1 MSPNELKKKYAD
13 DDKSPVK
20 SFIYLEKT
28 SSIKLILNI
37 DENLRSIYGFLSGT
51 MLLSEDVQKLASQLM
66 QQQVSAWALVGGCS
80 DRGAMEI

>member
-1 MSPNELKKKYAD
+1 MSSNELKKKYSD

-28 SSIKLILNI
+28 SSIKLMLNI

-51 MLLSEDVQKLASQLM
+51 MLLSEDVQKLATQLM
-66 QQQVSAWALVGGCS
+66 QQQVDSLSLVYC
-80 DRGAMEI
+80 RNEV